1 MTLLHASSQV
11 CGLAS
16 LVATRQLD
24 KAFTTMC
31 MQPYGCK
38 AQVRQIISAA
48 AHLLTRCLS
57 LHRPERRERNC
68 AGMPRKKPV
77 GLGCITD
84 WTAYLQ
90 SMRKKCRQ
98 LCSAALKP
106 QIARFCSSG
115 SSRHL
120 RRIRG
125 RYSLPA
131 DAGRQRSLRACRRL
145 RLRSLASSQ
154 PRRPPAAQAHDCHI
168 IMHRLAQAP

>member
-11 CGLAS
+11 CRLAS

-106 QIARFCSSG
+106 HLARFCSSG
-115 SSRHL
+115 PSRHL
-120 RRIRG
+120 RDASVAG
-125 RYSLPA
+125 TAYLQML
-131 DAGRQRSLRACRRL
+131 AGRGLSGPAGGCACA
-145 RLRSLASSQ
+145 ASPPPSPGGP
-154 PRRPPAAQAHDCHI
+154 PRRRP
-168 IMHRLAQAP
+168 MTVTS